1 MSQGTYQETLT
12 VETPG
17 RRAIE
22 LTSEVH
28 RVVSKSGLEVGLV
41 NIFVHHTS
49 ASLMIQENADPDV
62 LLDTESFF
70 TRLVPDGDRLFVHR
84 AEGPDDMPAHIRTVL
99 TQVSIS
105 VPITAG
111 RCQLGPW
118 QGIYLYE
125 HRHRPHRRR
134 VTITVQG
141 LSAV

>member
-41 NIFVHHTS
+41 NLFVHHTS

-62 LLDTESFF
+62 LSDTESFF
-70 TRLVPDGDRLFVHR
+70 TRLVPMAIACSFIVRKDPTTCL
-84 AEGPDDMPAHIRTVL
+84 RTFE
-99 TQVSIS
+99 
-105 VPITAG
+105 P
-111 RCQLGPW
+111 C
-118 QGIYLYE
+118 
-125 HRHRPHRRR
+125 
-134 VTITVQG
+134 
-141 LSAV
+141 

>member
-41 NIFVHHTS
+41 NLFVHHTS

-84 AEGPDDMPAHIRTVL
+84 AEGPDDMPAHIRTVNHL
-99 TQVSIS
+99 QIGMNQPEETDIAIDRIGV
-105 VPITAG
+105 A
-111 RCQLGPW
+111 
-118 QGIYLYE
+118 
-125 HRHRPHRRR
+125 
-134 VTITVQG
+134 
-141 LSAV
+141 